1 MSKLIVVTR
10 PQPEADDYARELKEQ
25 GFDVFIEPMLVYQA
39 VNFIKPDL
47 SDYAGLLLTSSQ
59 GLAAF
64 FDQFSAADAMRF
76 EGSVYC
82 VGQHTAR
89 QARAY
94 RFQNVVS
101 VDGTGKD
108 LAEHVAELETAGTG
122 RFLHV
127 RGRDIAFAIGESLRG
142 QGVDIDELIVY
153 EAVPVKE
160 FSGAFKDVL
169 VENAAE
175 VVTFYSKRTAENF
188 LRLIS
193 EGGHEKR
200 LLGIKA
206 LSISPRVLECV
217 RMQRWADLYVSETP
231 DRAGMLKVLNSIKM
245 GDFMSQNNVAVEN
258 AQDVIEAFGGIRP
271 MAKKMDVAVT
281 TVQGWKKRNTIPA
294 ARIDDVI
301 KAAREHDVDLSG
313 LLDGAPIANQNAS
326 GDKPSL
332 TASRPQPKEHVEEIA
347 QTVESVLSKADS
359 HSSKNADQD
368 EKLVALKQ
376 QISEIERHAVMKS
389 AGVSTAIVVALV
401 ILAAVAMGYVLWPRM
416 NYEAAEA
423 ERLRVLEQEL
433 SSVKKEQSFLGTL
446 VPEDLGQQIEE
457 LKAQAQQTREDLSVA
472 AQQVQE
478 KAQAISEDVLAQEAG
493 TLEGRLGKLEGHAQD
508 VAASLQAS
516 PTIAGLLS
524 KFQTLQADVTGQ
536 QQLEQ
541 SSAELQSVLSNLQA
555 SVDGSFE
562 GFNQALEAARA
573 QSTVLG
579 QTFEGV
585 PQEELKA
592 AALLLGMTQ
601 VRSSLNRDNDAF
613 EGDLDLL
620 LKLVGTDNPALN
632 EALVRLAP
640 HAQSGV
646 LTPAGLSGEFRTLAG
661 DAVAASLQGED
672 VSMQERAKARLNELF
687 QVEQNGELVSGTP
700 TQAAL
705 LKTENLLQDGDL
717 QGAIATAQ
725 TLEGGAA
732 QVLAPWIEDAQATLA
747 AEQAK
752 GLLNQSINTK
762 AYGDK
767 GGITASGLKPAGAS
781 GSQYI
786 QDPETG
792 VNVYVPAQ

>member
-1 MSKLIVVTR
+1 MSGLIVITR
-10 PQPEADDYARELKEQ
+10 PQPEADDYAQELKAY
-25 GFDVFIEPMLVYQA
+25 GFDVFVEPMLIYQS
-39 VNFIKPDL
+39 VDFIKPDF
-47 SDYAGLLLTSSQ
+47 SDYDGVLLTSSQ
-59 GLAAF
+59 ALAAF
-64 FDQFSAADAMRF
+64 FDQYSAADAMRF
-76 EGSVYC
+76 EGRVHC
-82 VGQHTAR
+82 VGKHTAR

-94 RFQNVVS
+94 QFKNVVS

-108 LAEHVAELETAGTG
+108 LELHVSMLENAQRG

-127 RGRDIAFAIGESLRG
+127 RGRDVAFPIGDSLREKKIA
-142 QGVDIDELIVY
+142 IDDLVVY
-153 EAVPVKE
+153 EAVPVGG
-160 FSGAFKDVL
+160 FSHAFADLLGRGAIG
-169 VENAAE
+169 

-188 LRLIS
+188 LHLIKGS
-193 EGGHEKR
+193 GFEST
-200 LLGIKA
+200 LSGIKA

-217 RMQRWADLYVSETP
+217 RMHLWADLYVSETP
-231 DRAGMLKVLNSIKM
+231 DREGMLKVLNEIKM
-245 GDFMSQNNVAVEN
+245 GTRMSKNNTAVEN
-258 AQDVIEAFGGIRP
+258 AHDVIEAFGGIRP

-313 LLDGAPIANQNAS
+313 LLDGAPIANQNAVRAETGS
-326 GDKPSL
+326 E
-332 TASRPQPKEHVEEIA
+332 AKEQVEDIA
-347 QTVESVLSKADS
+347 QTVETVLSKADS
-359 HSSKNADQD
+359 NASINVEQ
-368 EKLVALKQ
+368 EKELIALKRH
-376 QISEIERHAVMKS
+376 ISDIEKQAVMES
-389 AGVSTAIVVALV
+389 AGVSAAIVVTLV
-401 ILAAVAMGYVLWPRM
+401 ILAAVAVGYVLWPRM

-423 ERLRVLEQEL
+423 ERLQVLEQEL

-446 VPEDLGQQIEE
+446 VPENLGQQIEE
-457 LKAQAQQTREDLSVA
+457 LKAQAEQARQDVSVA

-478 KAQAISEDVLAQEAG
+478 KAQEISEDVLAEEAG
-493 TLEGRLGKLEGHAQD
+493 TLEERLGKLEGHAQD

-516 PTIAGLLS
+516 PTIASLLS
-524 KFQTLQADVTGQ
+524 KFQALQADVAGQ
-536 QQLEQ
+536 EQLEQ
-541 SSAELQSVLSNLQA
+541 SSVELQSVLSGLQD
-555 SVDGSFE
+555 SVDGSFD
-562 GFNQALEAARA
+562 GINQVLYAARA

-601 VRSSLNRDNDAF
+601 VRSSLNRNNDAF

-620 LKLVGTDNPALN
+620 LKLVGTGNPELN

-646 LTPAGLSGEFRTLAG
+646 LTPAGLSDEFRTLAG

-705 LKTENLLQDGDL
+705 LKTENLLQEGDL
-717 QGAIATAQ
+717 EGAISTAQ
-725 TLEGGAA
+725 QLDGGAA
-732 QVLAPWIEDAQATLA
+732 QVLAPWIENAEATLV

-752 GLLNQSINTK
+752 GLLNQSITLR
-762 AYGDK
+762 AYGSE
-767 GGITASGLKPAGAS
+767 GGITASGLKPVGAS

-786 QDPETG
+786 QDPESG